1 MVAVGLLTYL
11 IVFNL
16 NLLVSFSK
24 SSYSSLK
31 IGILSSMQA
40 DSRNSWKKKGEL
52 FHKYR
57 PRENAEQSKPS
68 EWWILVYLLQRGW
81 DILIFR
87 KKKKDKEED
96 EDEDEDEEGGEK
108 ERKWYARLLRKDGK
122 KESVSTA
129 PDDGA
134 DDIF

>member
-40 DSRNSWKKKGEL
+40 DSRKSWKKKGKL
-52 FHKYR
+52 FHEYR
-57 PRENAEQSKPS
+57 LRENAEQSKPS
-68 EWWILVYLLQRGW
+68 EWWILVYLLQRGL
-81 DILIFR
+81 DVVLFR
-87 KKKKDKEED
+87 TREKRED
-96 EDEDEDEEGGEK
+96 ASAEK
-108 ERKWYARLLRKDGK
+108 EAAQGKRKWFSRLLRNDK
-122 KESVSTA
+122 KKTLSAASGR
-129 PDDGA
+129 GA
-134 DDIF
+134 DAAQA